1 MDVMYLISVE
11 RTVLE
16 QFPIRLK
23 SALKDAGMTQKDLAE
38 TAQVFDGNISRYVN
52 GKRYPSAITLARI
65 ASVLNVSTD
74 YLLGLE

>member
-1 MDVMYLISVE
+1 MDLIEVE
-11 RTVLE
+11 RTVME

-23 SALKDAGMTQKDLAE
+23 MALKDAGMTQKDLAE
-38 TAQVFDGNISRYVN
+38 TAQVYDGNVSRYVN
-52 GKRYPSAITLARI
+52 GKRYPNIIALARI